1 LPQVRHLAAIG
12 PTHLHGR
19 AGSNPSPPFCD

>member
-12 PTHLHGR
+12 PTHPYSR
-19 AGSNPSPPFCD
+19 AVSNPSPPFCD